1 MAVRLPRPLARREV
15 LYGPDTPRERL
26 VELAHA
32 YLERDLVFDAADF
45 FVQARDR
52 EGLKIIKSRARE
64 AGDAFLLRQVQAA
77 APDLV
82 SKSDWEDLAA
92 RAKEIGKDIY
102 AERAEAGGAPPPP
115 PFQEEDAP
123 QGAEE
128 GVIEE
133 ADPGKGRKTAAGDD
147 SAGRRG
153 RKRAE

>member
-15 LYGPDTPRERL
+15 LYSPDTPRERL
-26 VELAHA
+26 VELAHT
-32 YLERDLVFDAADF
+32 YLERDLVFDAVDF
-45 FVQARDR
+45 FVQAHDR

-64 AGDAFLLRQVQAA
+64 AGDAFLLRQVETA

-115 PFQEEDAP
+115 PFQEEDTP
-123 QGAEE
+123 EGAEE
-128 GVIEE
+128 G
-133 ADPGKGRKTAAGDD
+133 AGRKGNPDKGRKTAAGDD
-147 SAGRRG
+147 SAGHHG
-153 RKRAE
+153 RKRTE